1 MPELNIIGAKEK
13 NRYFPYQ
20 GALRVTRKSFWTAGQ
35 DSYTLPP
42 AKNPDLF
49 QLMTNVEPVNRGILQ
64 RRRGYQLLS
73 TQAPSIPYREGY
85 SFRSESL
92 NLKSVVWTSTGNVLA
107 LTEPGLTQLA
117 TIFTPSLAAAFAP
130 RMV

>member
-20 GALRVTRKSFWTAGQ
+20 GALRATRKSFWTAGQ

-42 AKNPDLF
+42 AQNPDLF
-49 QLMTNVEPVNRGILQ
+49 QLMTNVEPVIQGPLKK
-64 RRRGYQLLS
+64 RRGYQLLS
-73 TQAPSIPYREGY
+73 NQAPSTPYREGY

-92 NLKSVVWTSTGNVLA
+92 NLKSMVWTSTSNVLA
-107 LTEPGLTQLA
+107 LNEDGSANVNTL
-117 TIFTPSLAAAFAP
+117 FTPSLNATFAP
-130 RMV
+130 